1 MTSQGRSALR
11 PAAWALAFALWCL
24 LWPAAIIATTW
35 SLPGFMT
42 LRGQGGLAEVVRM
55 QVPLP
60 LWATALA
67 IGAFA
72 FAAMW
77 ALLLLRRRCDPEGD
91 AIAAVRWSFGSR
103 SLNALI
109 VVALVSVPLAM
120 MGSIDG
126 TAAWIGRFDVG
137 LARFFVAWWWLI
149 LLVLVAAAMLA
160 MPFFLL
166 NPDTLA
172 RERLRRWWQP
182 YWPGVIAVVLMLLY
196 GLVSVFLSIVYT
208 ASPRHPGIWVWPLDA
223 IGEVALSALQLAV
236 LGVWLNRTR
245 SSPAAALV
253 RAFRRDAIRRWVSL
267 ELFWFALVAVMAVPV
282 LCLNIFQE
290 FFAPQYS
297 VWARA
302 GVIEIPPALQVLMSL
317 ADSAILHDGVVAPL
331 SLCLGLY
338 VLVSAGR
345 LLVRLGSGA
354 PPAGEAGAPAET

>member
-137 LARFFVAWWWLI
+137 LARFFVAWWWLF

-236 LGVWLNRTR
+236 LGVWLNHDARR
-245 SSPAAALV
+245 SLGTALA
-253 RAFRRDAIRRWVSL
+253 RAFRRETVRRWVSL

-282 LCLNIFQE
+282 LCLNIFRE

-297 VWARA
+297 VWGRA
-302 GVIEIPPALQVLMSL
+302 GVVEIPPALQALMSL
-317 ADSAILHDGVVAPL
+317 ADSAILHEGIFAPL

-338 VLVSAGR
+338 ALVSAGR

-354 PPAGEAGAPAET
+354 PPAAGAPAET

>member
-1 MTSQGRSALR
+1 MAPQGRSALR

-24 LWPAAIIATTW
+24 LWPAAFVATTW

-42 LRGQGGLAEVVRM
+42 LRGHGGLAEVVRM
-55 QVPLP
+55 LMPLP
-60 LWATALA
+60 LWATALGLGA
-67 IGAFA
+67 IA

-109 VVALVSVPLAM
+109 AVALVSVPLAM

-126 TAAWIGRFDVG
+126 TAAWIGRFDIG

-149 LLVLVAAAMLA
+149 LLVLAAAAMLS

-172 RERLRRWWQP
+172 RERLQRWWRP
-182 YWPGVIAVVLMLLY
+182 YWPGAIAIVLVLSY
-196 GLVSVFLSIVYT
+196 GLASVLLSLVYT

-245 SSPAAALV
+245 SSPPAALA
-253 RAFRRDAIRRWVSL
+253 RAFRRETILRWVSL

-282 LCLNIFQE
+282 LCLSIFRE

-302 GVIEIPPALQVLMSL
+302 GVVEIPPALQVLMSL
-317 ADSAILHDGVVAPL
+317 ADNAILHEGIVAPV
-331 SLCLGLY
+331 SFCLGLY
-338 VLVSAGR
+338 ALVSAGR
-345 LLVRLGSGA
+345 LLVRLGIGT
-354 PPAGEAGAPAET
+354 PPAGGARAPAAT